1 LTRIFVLRPEPGA
14 SATLARAVAMGLTAT
29 ALPLF
34 EIEPVPWQAPDPQAF
49 DVLLLTSA
57 NAVRQ
62 AGPQLAQVR
71 ALPVYAVG
79 KATAAAARAA
89 GLEVVLCGDGGVREL
104 LSDVPGT
111 TRLLH
116 LCGDDRTAAPGKAAI
131 SAVPVYRSVAI
142 PCPVGLERLPG
153 SVALVHSPRAGLR
166 LGELVADRREIG
178 IAAISIAAA
187 DACGSGWAVVEAASQ
202 PNDAALLSLAA
213 RLCQQ
218 LDPK

>member
-1 LTRIFVLRPEPGA
+1 
-14 SATLARAVAMGLTAT
+14 MGLTAT
-29 ALPLF
+29 AVPLF

-49 DVLLLTSA
+49 DGLLLTSA

-62 AGPQLAQVR
+62 AGPQLAKVR

-79 KATAAAARAA
+79 KATAGAARAA
-89 GLEVVLCGDGGVREL
+89 GLEVVLCGEGGLREL
-104 LSDVPGT
+104 LAEVPGAP
-111 TRLLH
+111 RLLH
-116 LCGDDRTAAPGKAAI
+116 LCGDDRTATPDTTAI
-131 SAVPVYRSVAI
+131 SAVPVYRSMAI
-142 PCPVGLERLPG
+142 PRPVGLDQLAG
-153 SVALVHSPRAGLR
+153 SVALVHSPRAGQR
-166 LGELVADRREIG
+166 LGELVADRQKIG

-187 DACGSGWAVVEAASQ
+187 DACGFGWAAVEAASQ